1 MVKLLQ
7 LLLTYKFR
15 TTKPAQKNGGFTLI
29 ELLVGIILAFL
40 VIIPL
45 LGFMVNLLR
54 TDRQEQAKA
63 NSEQELQAA
72 ADYIARDVEQ
82 AVYIYDGYGLNK
94 IKTYLPPH
102 PEPTNTVPVLV
113 FWKRQ
118 ILPKIIPV
126 GNSTACQGQNDT
138 CDDAFVYSL
147 VVYYLT
153 KSDAACA
160 SDTWSCTARIS
171 RVQLRDAVK
180 DKDGNPLTTVLS
192 DKRAASQGF
201 VLFNPNLVP
210 TSEEDSMNAWPATGT
225 VTTPPQPP
233 SQPPYGTSTPQPE
246 VLIDYIDQSPFDAA
260 TQGCP
265 PITRTRTNLPA
276 DYALTTASQVP
287 VAPTAAGFSACVG
300 VENTS
305 AQIFLRGNSLARI
318 QPKAPNPPG
327 YSNAQS
333 VSTYFPTV
341 RIQVQGRGVFKINQK
356 S

>member
-15 TTKPAQKNGGFTLI
+15 TTQPAQKNGGFTLI

-45 LGFMVNLLR
+45 LGFMVNLLQ

-82 AVYIYDGYGLNK
+82 AVYIYDGYGLSKINNK
-94 IKTYLPPH
+94 LPQLGANS
-102 PEPTNTVPVLV
+102 TPVLV

-118 ILPKIIPV
+118 ILREILDRP
-126 GNSTACQGQNDT
+126 NSGK
-138 CDDAFVYSL
+138 DDAFVYSL
-147 VVYYLT
+147 VIYYLT
-153 KSDAACA
+153 KSAGVTACVQD
-160 SDTWSCTARIS
+160 SWSCTARLERI
-171 RVQLRDAVK
+171 QLNDAVK
-180 DKDGNPLTTVLS
+180 EKDPNNPSVVNTI
-192 DKRAASQGF
+192 KAADPGF
-201 VLFNPNLVP
+201 VLFNPQLAP
-210 TSEEDSMNAWPATGT
+210 TSEEDSMNAWPGATT
-225 VTTPPQPP
+225 TPSYSLQQTPPQ
-233 SQPPYGTSTPQPE
+233 
-246 VLIDYIDQSPFDAA
+246 VLIDYIDASPFIAT

-265 PITRTRTNLPA
+265 TITRTRTNLPA
-276 DYALTTASQVP
+276 DYVLATASQVP
-287 VAPTAAGFSACVG
+287 VTPALAGFSACVS

-305 AQIFLRGNSLARI
+305 AQIFMRGNSLARI
-318 QPKAPNPPG
+318 QPKTPNPPG

>member
-7 LLLTYKFR
+7 LLLTYKFK
-15 TTKPAQKNGGFTLI
+15 TTQPAQKNGGFTLI

-45 LGFMVNLLR
+45 LGFMVNLLQ

-82 AVYIYDGYGLNK
+82 AVYIYDGYGLGQ
-94 IKTYLPPH
+94 IEEDLPDVD
-102 PEPTNTVPVLV
+102 NGVPVLA

-118 ILPKIIPV
+118 IVSDILNRPS
-126 GNSTACQGQNDT
+126 GT
-138 CDDAFVYSL
+138 DDAFVYSL

-153 KSDAACA
+153 RSAGVTGCVQEP
-160 SDTWSCTARIS
+160 WSCTAQIRRI
-171 RVQLRDAVK
+171 QLNDAVREK
-180 DKDGNPLTTVLS
+180 DPNDPDEVITIQ
-192 DKRAASQGF
+192 AADPGF
-201 VLFNPNLVP
+201 VLFNPQSFP
-210 TSEEDSMNAWPATGT
+210 RSEEDSMNAWP
-225 VTTPPQPP
+225 
-233 SQPPYGTSTPQPE
+233 YGLPTETARTSE

-265 PITRTRTNLPA
+265 PIERTTLPTENGQPLPNQ
-276 DYALTTASQVP
+276 DPYTLSQVP
-287 VAPTAAGFSACVG
+287 VTPATAGFSACVD
-300 VENTS
+300 VENTT

-318 QPKAPNPPG
+318 QPKTPTPPG
-327 YSNAQS
+327 YTPNTPS